1 MKRKLSFLLVAQR
14 PVDVVAEADFAPWF
28 AAIAEHLLNRTDFMV
43 VGQRY
48 RLAEVEVYYS
58 SPRHPDPF
66 PHRDPRQREFGRWYF
81 HRNRGGY
88 RGGSFQGLDL
98 TLGDGTA
105 YCGCLIRTILTPEGA
120 AIVGPARTVKHLL
133 EKTQTRRVAELD
145 DRIADRTIADPT
157 SPLHLAEA
165 VSPRTAP
172 VYSTARVGLSLK
184 QVKEHA
190 ARFVGRRYRYLTEPT
205 LLTTSQVHLA
215 LALYCDGRTPEEIH
229 TLTGISRAVLARY
242 FTHFATGR
250 KASDFNAY
258 FGQSLTTPQL
268 CQLLGTW
275 HTHYGSPRTSH
286 DNFSWMKSDA

>member
-1 MKRKLSFLLVAQR
+1 MKRKPSFMSIMQR
-14 PVDVVAEADFAPWF
+14 PGDVVAEADFASWF
-28 AAIAEHLLNRTDFMV
+28 AAIAEQLLNHTDFMV

-48 RLAEVEVYYS
+48 RLAEVEMYYS

-66 PHRDPRQREFGRWYF
+66 PHCDPRQREFGRWYF

-105 YCGCLIRTILTPEGA
+105 YGGFLIRTILTPEGA

-133 EKTQTRRVAELD
+133 ETTQTRRVAELD
-145 DRIADRTIADPT
+145 DRIADRTITDPT

-165 VSPRTAP
+165 ASPRTAP
-172 VYSTARVGLSLK
+172 IYSTARVGLSLK
-184 QVKEHA
+184 QAKEHA

-205 LLTTSQVHLA
+205 LITPGQVHLA
-215 LALYCDGRTPEEIH
+215 IALYCDGHTPEEIH
-229 TLTGISRAVLARY
+229 ALTGIRRAVLARY
-242 FTHFATGR
+242 FTHFATGHM
-250 KASDFNAY
+250 APDFNAY

-275 HTHYGSPRTSH
+275 HAHYGSEDMRHS
-286 DNFSWMKSDA
+286 